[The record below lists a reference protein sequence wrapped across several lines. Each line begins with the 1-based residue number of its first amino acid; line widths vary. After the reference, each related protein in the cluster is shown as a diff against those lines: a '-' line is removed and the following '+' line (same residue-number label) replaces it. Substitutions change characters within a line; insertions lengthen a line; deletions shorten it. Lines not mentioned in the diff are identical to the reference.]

1 MTLPDHQAAGT
12 DQAMAGAGA
21 AQPPGKLSL
30 PMLIDGRRLRTGSDQ
45 VVASGPAAKVTMPA
59 FTAEAL
65 GKINS
70 LDRHL
75 LADLPLHDIVSFI
88 NRVGRNWRSDEYS
101 RRRLYIR
108 QLQSVLGYSP
118 EAAEHEADMIG
129 VILTSH
135 TRMMDAV
142 GVELGHRYVIDEW
155 VRTEE
160 AFVRAYPVGLV
171 VHILPGNVPSSNVLS
186 LVRALVTKN
195 ISLLKPASGDPVTPV
210 SLALSFQEVDPA
222 HPVARAVNVAYWP
235 EADPLGAQLV
245 RGADAVC
252 AWGSA
257 PAIAWAKENTSA
269 ETPFIPFGPKRSIAL
284 IGADADLTSAA
295 EGLAHDV
302 SVYDQAACF
311 SVQRVFLAAPV
322 EPFIAELQRALDH
335 YEDLLPPQRL
345 DEHDHAALNAQRLD
359 LVFSGADEHKAGAR
373 AAIMVAPADV
383 TLPSPLRRTIILHPV
398 DDLSVAYDHV
408 DPGVQTVAAAPWEL
422 LAGHRDA
429 LVRRGVCRFV
439 ELGLSNIFRVG
450 GAHDGQRPLSRM
462 VRFAA
467 QEAPSAE
474 IPKGMVLPLNLT
486 RILENRSFQD
496 VVF

>member
-1 MTLPDHQAAGT
+1 MTTTSNQAAGADT
-12 DQAMAGAGA
+12 GPARRR
-21 AQPPGKLSL
+21 GKLSL
-30 PMLIDGRRLRTGSDQ
+30 PMLIDGRRFSAGSDQ
-45 VVASGPAAKVTMPA
+45 LVASGPETDVTMPA

-65 GKINS
+65 DKINS

-75 LADLPLHDIVSFI
+75 LADVPLHDIVSFI
-88 NRVGRNWRSDEYS
+88 NRVGRNWRSEEYA

-108 QLQSVLGYSP
+108 QLQTVMGYSQ

-142 GVELGHRYVIDEW
+142 GVELGDRYVIDEW

-171 VHILPGNVPSSNVLS
+171 AHILPGNVPSSNVLS

-210 SLALSFQEVDPA
+210 SLALSFQEVDPD

-235 EADPLGAQLV
+235 DDDPLGARLV

-257 PAIAWAKENTSA
+257 PAIAWAKENAAPEAS
-269 ETPFIPFGPKRSIAL
+269 FIPFGPKRSVAL
-284 IGADADLTSAA
+284 IGADADLVSAA

-311 SVQRVFLAAPV
+311 SIQRVFLAAPL
-322 EPFIAELQRALDH
+322 EPFVAELQRALGH
-335 YEDLLPPQRL
+335 YEDLLPPQEL
-345 DEHDHAALNAQRLD
+345 DEHNHAALNAQRLD
-359 LVFSGADEHKAGAR
+359 LVFSGADEHKAGQR
-373 AAIMVAPADV
+373 AAIMVAPVDV

-408 DPGVQTVAAAPWEL
+408 DPGVQTIAAAPWGL

-429 LVRRGVCRFV
+429 LARRGVSRFV

-450 GAHDGQRPLSRM
+450 GAHDGMRPLSRM
-462 VRFAA
+462 VRFVS
-467 QEAPSAE
+467 QEASSAE
-474 IPKGMVLPLNLT
+474 IPKGMVLTLNLT

-496 VVF
+496 VIF